1 MAGKEVADAD
11 QAIQILQ
18 QQATGIESQR
28 VAAREASS
36 LQRTS
41 PTVSVDRLLN
51 EGRYDL
57 QLVAQLRDLAAQV
70 DKIAGERERRLG
82 KLREANAEVRRLER
96 LKERQQ
102 AEWKKNQLAAE
113 QAFLDET
120 ATARFLQQSR

>member
-41 PTVSVDRLLN
+41 PTLSVDRLLN

-57 QLVAQLRDLAAQV
+57 QLVAQVRDLAAQV

-102 AEWKKNQLAAE
+102 AEWTKNQLAAE